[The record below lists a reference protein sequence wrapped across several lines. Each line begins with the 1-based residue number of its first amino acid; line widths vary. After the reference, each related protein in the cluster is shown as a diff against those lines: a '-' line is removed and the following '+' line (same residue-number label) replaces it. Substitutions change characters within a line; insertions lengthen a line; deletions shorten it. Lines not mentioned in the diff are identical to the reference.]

1 MTLRLR
7 PEAISDIIDAA
18 RWYEERQPGL
28 GAAFVEEVDRL
39 LVRVADAPF
48 RYPPARATLRRAIV
62 GRFPYA
68 VYFGLDPVG
77 VVIFAVLHQRRDQ
90 NVLDERRVKKSD

>member
-1 MTLRLR
+1 MPHAGTRNGNRGWVRRLWK
-7 PEAISDIIDAA
+7 
-18 RWYEERQPGL
+18 RWTVF
-28 GAAFVEEVDRL
+28 FVH
-39 LVRVADAPF
+39 VADAPF